1 MTRKEILAFL
11 KSHKNEIYQK
21 FKAKNIGLFGSFVK
35 NENSNE
41 SDIDIYVEFEEK
53 SFDNLTGL
61 YEYLENN
68 FHQKV
73 DIYYPHKFS
82 DERVLEKIKKEVIFY
97 G

>member
-1 MTRKEILAFL
+1 MTKREILNFL

-21 FKAKNIGLFGSFVK
+21 FKVRNIGLFGSFAK
-35 NENSNE
+35 NENSKN

-53 SFDNLTGL
+53 TFDNLAGL

-68 FHQKV
+68 FHQRV

-82 DERVLEKIKKEVIFY
+82 DKRVLEKIKKELIY